1 MCACACERTRACV
14 CMRGCARIAHAS
26 THAYTHVRTPT
37 HTRTHAHTHRLEEEQ
52 KNHAFSLQQLL
63 NTHAQ
68 KLASIN
74 QNVNIE
80 RAKLDAEATRY
91 EIEMDEQTAKAESD
105 RRVKT
110 ENARGQMQVREI
122 FLMP

>member
-1 MCACACERTRACV
+1 MCACACERTCV
-14 CMRGCARIAHAS
+14 CVYAWVCTNRPCLHTHLHTRAH
-26 THAYTHVRTPT
+26 THAYT
-37 HTRTHAHTHRLEEEQ
+37 HTHRLEEEQ

-91 EIEMDEQTAKAESD
+91 EIEMDEQTSKAESD

-110 ENARGQMQVREI
+110 ENARGRMQVREI